1 MKKLLSTARTGLAP
15 CLRCF
20 PYSED
25 KNGRTGRVYGSSGL
39 ARVGR
44 DSDVSSVIG
53 RDAAPGTLD
62 GGVGAI
68 AVMD

>member
-1 MKKLLSTARTGLAP
+1 MKKLLSTKRTGLAFVF
-15 CLRCF
+15 RIQK
-20 PYSED
+20 
-25 KNGRTGRVYGSSGL
+25 KNGRTGSVYGSSGL

-53 RDAAPGTLD
+53 RDKAPGTLD

-68 AVMD
+68 AVD